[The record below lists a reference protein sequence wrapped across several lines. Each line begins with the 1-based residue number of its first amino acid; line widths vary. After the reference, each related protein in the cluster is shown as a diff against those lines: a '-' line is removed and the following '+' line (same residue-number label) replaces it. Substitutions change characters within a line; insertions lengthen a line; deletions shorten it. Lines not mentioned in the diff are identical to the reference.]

1 MSKSFFSKIGDD
13 KLAELFKAA
22 ADEAIK
28 EAHAAGL
35 PVTGIVDG
43 VISRVYPDGRVQ
55 PLTEFKERQKS
66 VEQTLASWA
75 LEGFVP
81 DAEYRAL
88 LDRYIDGS
96 MTIEQIS
103 AAANTEVCLKVS
115 E

>member
-1 MSKSFFSKIGDD
+1 MSKSFFSKLGED
-13 KLAELFKAA
+13 KLVELAKAA

-35 PVTGIVDG
+35 PVTGTVNG

-103 AAANTEVCLKVS
+103 AATDVKLRLRARE
-115 E
+115 